1 MILGEE
7 EISFVAF
14 AGPLPTHAHSSRS
27 GFTFIGIGFVVASTH
42 FGDVCRTD
50 IRLDHTYTFS
60 IFSIVDAA
68 ALVKLAVLITIG
80 TRHSGL
86 AADFACFSRRGTIG
100 IAVIITTFT
109 VTAHA
114 DSIGQCFTLVSISLS
129 IASAH
134 RVVVE
139 SACLRVLLTGSG
151 VRIDSLPAFSIRQLA
166 EESSIASIG
175 TISGSG
181 AGITNT
187 TTSAIAFTVRL
198 NADGVCVCLALVAV
212 SLPITSA
219 DWVPFIG
226 ATVRCSCACSRE
238 HSNSLPA
245 LSDRELAVLATTA
258 GVVASG
264 RVELTGASLGHT
276 SEARDGGVC
285 ADSESEKSCC
295 M

>member
-114 DSIGQCFTLVSISLS
+114 DSIGQCFTLIGICLS
-129 IASAH
+129 VASTYGII
-134 RVVVE
+134 VE
-139 SACLRVLLTGSG
+139 CAS
-151 VRIDSLPAFSIRQLA
+151 VRIFLA
-166 EESSIASIG
+166 
-175 TISGSG
+175 GS
-181 AGITNT
+181 
-187 TTSAIAFTVRL
+187 
-198 NADGVCVCLALVAV
+198 
-212 SLPITSA
+212 
-219 DWVPFIG
+219 
-226 ATVRCSCACSRE
+226 
-238 HSNSLPA
+238 
-245 LSDRELAVLATTA
+245 
-258 GVVASG
+258 
-264 RVELTGASLGHT
+264 
-276 SEARDGGVC
+276 
-285 ADSESEKSCC
+285 
-295 M
+295 